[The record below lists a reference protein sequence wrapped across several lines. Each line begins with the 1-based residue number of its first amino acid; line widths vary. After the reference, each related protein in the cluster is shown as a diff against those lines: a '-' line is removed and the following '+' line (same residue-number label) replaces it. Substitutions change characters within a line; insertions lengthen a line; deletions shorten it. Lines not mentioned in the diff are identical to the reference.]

1 MNHEWTRMDT
11 NGTTKYRCG
20 TTKNTKYTKKEGRG
34 ESMNHEWTRMDTNGT
49 TKYRSGTTKN
59 TKGTKK
65 KEGGREYEPRMEPRN
80 TGVEPRKRRNTRK
93 RKKPVVGAVYEPR
106 MHTNNRSRGKF
117 PISAVSSF
125 LLVPLTEKAVGF
137 WVLPRGSTAFEM
149 VCDAGLGPAT
159 STVSG

>member
-11 NGTTKYRCG
+11 KYRGGTTNGHEWTR
-20 TTKNTKYTKKEGRG
+20 KKGRG
-34 ESMNHEWTRMDTNGT
+34 ESKNHEWTRMDTNGT

-59 TKGTKK
+59 TKGAK
-65 KEGGREYEPRMEPRN
+65 KEGRGESRNHEWTRMEPRN

-93 RKKPVVGAVYEPR
+93 RQKPVVGAVYEPR
-106 MHTNNRSRGKF
+106 MHTNNRSRGMPNICRTFF
-117 PISAVSSF
+117 P
-125 LLVPLTEKAVGF
+125 LVPLTEKAVGF